1 MAALGKIGGD
11 LPFARKNSL
20 LFIPSVGPGYDD
32 MRVRP
37 WNGINTR
44 LRKRGLYYET
54 AWRTAVDLDA
64 KIISITSFNEWHE
77 GTQIEPAIPM
87 KLNDGYEY
95 KSYLPDRP
103 SCYLDITKKWTEK
116 FEKNTK

>member
-1 MAALGKIGGD
+1 MLV
-11 LPFARKNSL
+11 LNLHSFR
-20 LFIPSVGPGYDD
+20 
-32 MRVRP
+32 
-37 WNGINTR
+37 INTR

-87 KLNDGYEY
+87 KSDDGYEY
-95 KSYLPDRP
+95 KSYLPDLP

-116 FEKNTK
+116 FEKTTK